1 MSVGAISAGSLAQD
15 VLTSSNITQAQQA
28 WQKVQTSL
36 AAGDLTGAKSAFA
49 TFQQINQNL
58 SALSATTTGTQ
69 LSTDLSTLGSALT
82 AGNLSSAQTAF
93 ATVQNDLKNSQ
104 RPAGRVTGS
113 PVGGWL
119 PQFTRAEQFFQRFRR
134 HECRAP
140 ERLRYRKRIERV
152 RLRTVAVVQRS

>member
-58 SALSATTTGTQ
+58 SAVSATTTSTQ

-104 RPAGRVTGS
+104 SPALTNALQAESQAVQLVDGFLSSLGPSSSSSVSDATNAALQSAYGTGS
-113 PVGGWL
+113 ALNVY
-119 PQFTRAEQFFQRFRR
+119 A
-134 HECRAP
+134 
-140 ERLRYRKRIERV
+140 
-152 RLRTVAVVQRS
+152 